1 MESINILIASAHRG
15 INNALEAAV
24 LDVCYNRV
32 FAHFTRTASLNDL
45 VRFGRSGNYGL
56 LIVVAAHV
64 QPTKR
69 ETASSL
75 LTEVASS
82 LQVIRAH
89 ASAPIMAIAT
99 SDAHHETLREASVN
113 CVLRFPFERDQL
125 RAEFRRILKLPEV
138 NEEAT
143 GSRWSQAN
151 FLLRAFQR
159 LKSA

>member
-64 QPTKR
+64 QPVDVWYLLPIAAVGRAK
-69 ETASSL
+69 SL
-75 LTEVASS
+75 RFYPDIKSRRPMWE
-82 LQVIRAH
+82 
-89 ASAPIMAIAT
+89 
-99 SDAHHETLREASVN
+99 EYREAWK
-113 CVLRFPFERDQL
+113 VLGER
-125 RAEFRRILKLPEV
+125 
-138 NEEAT
+138 
-143 GSRWSQAN
+143 
-151 FLLRAFQR
+151 
-159 LKSA
+159 